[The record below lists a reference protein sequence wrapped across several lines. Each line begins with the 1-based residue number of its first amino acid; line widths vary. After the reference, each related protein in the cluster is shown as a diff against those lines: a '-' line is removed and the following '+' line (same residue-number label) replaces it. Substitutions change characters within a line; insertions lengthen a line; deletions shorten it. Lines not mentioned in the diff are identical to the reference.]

1 MSKQLGQT
9 VIFLYVSHAN
19 MQDLPFLTAELIL
32 AEDSMFSP
40 RLVDVVAVV
49 DVVEMLLVSV
59 NITIMC

>member
-1 MSKQLGQT
+1 
-9 VIFLYVSHAN
+9 

-59 NITIMC
+59 NITIMF